1 MTVTRKVQLKA
12 VWTGQWRQII
22 AAALGTMASY
32 SLILH
37 VMQFNP
43 VSYIVSLR
51 QSSVLLA
58 VLVGWIQLKEPYGI
72 YRLVTSG
79 AMLVGFYL
87 VSTAGG

>member
-1 MTVTRKVQLKA
+1 MAATRKLQLKA

-22 AAALGTMASY
+22 MAAVGTMASY

-37 VMQFNP
+37 VMQSNP

-87 VSTAGG
+87 VSTAGV

>member
-1 MTVTRKVQLKA
+1 
-12 VWTGQWRQII
+12 
-22 AAALGTMASY
+22 MASY

-37 VMQFNP
+37 VMQTSA

-72 YRLVTSG
+72 YRLVTSFV
-79 AMLVGFYL
+79 MLLGFFL